1 MYYNISVKSMWY
13 FDTQIKH
20 GTLYILLKKIIC
32 SVPNMVRKVRE
43 LSLMAAIC
51 MTTDMRP
58 NMAKNIRVNRDN
70 VIVFR
75 TLIQG

>member
-1 MYYNISVKSMWY
+1 MCYNVSVKSMWY

-32 SVPNMVRKVRE
+32 RILNMVRKVWE
-43 LSLMAAIC
+43 VSLMAAIC

-58 NMAKNIRVNRDN
+58 NTAKNIRVNRDN